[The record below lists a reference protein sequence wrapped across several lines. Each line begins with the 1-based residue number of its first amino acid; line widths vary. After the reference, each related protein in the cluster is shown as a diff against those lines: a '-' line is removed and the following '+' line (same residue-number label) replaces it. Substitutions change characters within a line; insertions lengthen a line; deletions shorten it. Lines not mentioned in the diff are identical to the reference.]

1 MSEVEELRMQL
12 AEAQEENK
20 ALRAVIGRR
29 KRREAYPDALLE
41 RFPLVVEAV
50 GAKPVLKSQHEY
62 FLHDWFTQKLSVIIR
77 SAVFSDTARLG
88 RGKGRSYIAV
98 QEMDDEEHKLWLD
111 MVERML
117 ADLEDGAASRREML
131 ERRNDD
137 GSEPET
143 AAV

>member
-1 MSEVEELRMQL
+1 MSEVEELRRKL
-12 AEAQEENK
+12 VEAQEENA

-29 KRREAYPDALLE
+29 KRKEAFPDALLE

-50 GAKPVLKSQHEY
+50 GQKPVLKSQHKY

-77 SAVFSDTARLG
+77 SAVFSDTASFG
-88 RGKGRSYIAV
+88 RGKGRSYISV
-98 QEMDDEEHKLWLD
+98 LEMDEEEHELWLE

-117 ADLEDGAASRREML
+117 TDLEDGAARRREML
-131 ERRNDD
+131 ERRKAN